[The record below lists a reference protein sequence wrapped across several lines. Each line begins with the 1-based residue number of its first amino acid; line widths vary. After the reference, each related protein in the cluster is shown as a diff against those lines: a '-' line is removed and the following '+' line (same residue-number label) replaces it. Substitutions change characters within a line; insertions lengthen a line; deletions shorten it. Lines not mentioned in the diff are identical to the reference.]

1 MSLLLNV
8 PYTYRKD
15 GIYYLQRYVPE
26 DVRQHYK
33 TNRISFSLR
42 TKSARDAMALARSAS
57 AKLEAYWHSLRLAYG
72 EVPAQ
77 HLVALRDQ
85 GQREQAKVEQSLGLS
100 LAEAGEMYLRLKG
113 SNKPK
118 TFHSAVE
125 RALGYVVK
133 VIGNKP
139 LLAISRKDAA
149 AVRDDLV
156 AKGLAPS
163 SVTRVLT
170 TIKAVINFAIQE
182 EGSELSN
189 PFKGLFVD
197 KSIGPKKRMPIPLN
211 DLQRVQQQ
219 CWHADDELRWIVAA
233 ISDTGCRMAEIVGLS
248 KTDVRLDGDIP
259 HISIRPRPWRRLKT
273 VSSERDIPL
282 VGSALWGITR
292 AYQSTNSEML
302 FPRYNDGV
310 STNSNSASAALS
322 KWLKQQ
328 TNPEC
333 TMHSFRHSF
342 RDRLRAVECPIE
354 LTDALGGWSTDGIG
368 AAYGQGYS
376 LQLKQKWLSATVLKP

>member
-15 GIYYLQRYVPE
+15 GVYYLQRYVPE

-77 HLVALRDQ
+77 HLVTLQGQ
-85 GQREQAKVEQSLGLS
+85 GQREQAKMEQSLGLS

-118 TFHSAVE
+118 TFHSATE

-139 LLAISRKDAA
+139 LHEISRKDAA
-149 AVRDDLV
+149 AVRDNLV

-197 KSIGPKKRMPIPLN
+197 KSIRPKKRMPIPLN

-219 CWHADDELRWIVAA
+219 CWHADDDLRWIVAA

-259 HISIRPRPWRRLKT
+259 HILIRPRPWRRLKT

-310 STNSNSASAALS
+310 FTNSNSASAALS

-354 LTDALGGWSTDGIG
+354 LTDALGGWSIDGIG

-376 LQLKQKWLSATVLKP
+376 LQLKQKWLSAIVLKP

>member
-42 TKSARDAMALARSAS
+42 TKSARDAIDLARSAS

-77 HLVALRDQ
+77 HLVTLRVQDQ
-85 GQREQAKVEQSLGLS
+85 RKQAKVEQSLGLS
-100 LAEAGEMYLRLKG
+100 LAEAGEMYRRLKG

-139 LLAISRKDAA
+139 LHAISRKDAA

-156 AKGLAPS
+156 AKGLAAS

-182 EGSELSN
+182 EGIDLSN

-197 KSIGPKKRMPIPLN
+197 KSIGPKKRMPVPLN
-211 DLQRVQQQ
+211 DLQRVQLICRQV
-219 CWHADDELRWIVAA
+219 DDDLRWIVAA

-248 KTDVRLDGDIP
+248 KADVRLDVDIP
-259 HISIRPRPWRRLKT
+259 FIAIRPQPWRRLKT
-273 VSSERDIPL
+273 ASSERNIPL
-282 VGSALWGITR
+282 VGSAFWGITR

-302 FPRYNDGV
+302 FPRYNDGF

-328 TNPEC
+328 TNPDC

-354 LTDALGGWSTDGIG
+354 LTDALGGWSPDGIG

-376 LQLKQKWLSATVLKP
+376 LELKQKWLSAIVLNP

>member
-1 MSLLLNV
+1 
-8 PYTYRKD
+8 
-15 GIYYLQRYVPE
+15 
-26 DVRQHYK
+26 
-33 TNRISFSLR
+33 
-42 TKSARDAMALARSAS
+42 
-57 AKLEAYWHSLRLAYG
+57 
-72 EVPAQ
+72 
-77 HLVALRDQ
+77 
-85 GQREQAKVEQSLGLS
+85 
-100 LAEAGEMYLRLKG
+100 
-113 SNKPK
+113 
-118 TFHSAVE
+118 
-125 RALGYVVK
+125 
-133 VIGNKP
+133 
-139 LLAISRKDAA
+139 
-149 AVRDDLV
+149 
-156 AKGLAPS
+156 
-163 SVTRVLT
+163 
-170 TIKAVINFAIQE
+170 
-182 EGSELSN
+182 
-189 PFKGLFVD
+189 
-197 KSIGPKKRMPIPLN
+197 MPIPLN

-259 HISIRPRPWRRLKT
+259 HILIRPRRWRRLKT
-273 VSSERDIPL
+273 ASSERDIPL

>member
-42 TKSARDAMALARSAS
+42 TKSAREACALSRSAS

-77 HLVALRDQ
+77 HLVSLRSQDH
-85 GQREQAKVEQSLGLS
+85 GDGTDIEQPVDLS
-100 LAEAGEMYLRLKG
+100 LTEAGEVYLRLKG

-125 RALGYVVK
+125 RALSYVVK

-139 LLAISRKDAA
+139 LQAISRKDAA

-182 EGSELSN
+182 EGIELSN

-197 KSIGPKKRMPIPLN
+197 KSIGPKKRMPVPLN
-211 DLQRVQQQ
+211 DLQRVQKQ
-219 CWHADDELRWIVAA
+219 CWNVDDDLRWIVAA

-248 KTDVRLDGDIP
+248 KADVRLDGDIP
-259 HISIRPRPWRRLKT
+259 FISISPKPWRRLKT
-273 VSSERDIPL
+273 ASSERDIPL

-302 FPRYNDGV
+302 FPRYNNGLY
-310 STNSNSASAALS
+310 SNSNSASAALS

-328 TNPEC
+328 TKPDC

-376 LQLKQKWLSATVLKP
+376 LELKQKWLSAIVLNP

>member
-1 MSLLLNV
+1 
-8 PYTYRKD
+8 
-15 GIYYLQRYVPE
+15 
-26 DVRQHYK
+26 
-33 TNRISFSLR
+33 
-42 TKSARDAMALARSAS
+42 
-57 AKLEAYWHSLRLAYG
+57 
-72 EVPAQ
+72 
-77 HLVALRDQ
+77 
-85 GQREQAKVEQSLGLS
+85 
-100 LAEAGEMYLRLKG
+100 MYLRLKG

-118 TFHSAVE
+118 TFHSAVD

-197 KSIGPKKRMPIPLN
+197 KTIRPKKRMPIPLN
-211 DLQRVQQQ
+211 DLYRVQQQ

-259 HISIRPRPWRRLKT
+259 FISIKPRPWRRLKT

-292 AYQSTNSEML
+292 AYQSTNSGML

-328 TNPEC
+328 TNPDC

-376 LQLKQKWLSATVLKP
+376 LQLKQKWLSAIVLKT

>member
-1 MSLLLNV
+1 M
-8 PYTYRKD
+8 
-15 GIYYLQRYVPE
+15 
-26 DVRQHYK
+26 
-33 TNRISFSLR
+33 
-42 TKSARDAMALARSAS
+42 
-57 AKLEAYWHSLRLAYG
+57 
-72 EVPAQ
+72 
-77 HLVALRDQ
+77 
-85 GQREQAKVEQSLGLS
+85 
-100 LAEAGEMYLRLKG
+100 
-113 SNKPK
+113 
-118 TFHSAVE
+118 
-125 RALGYVVK
+125 K

-139 LLAISRKDAA
+139 LLAVSRKDAA

-197 KSIGPKKRMPIPLN
+197 KTIRPKKRMPIPLN

-259 HISIRPRPWRRLKT
+259 FISIKPRPWRRLKT

-328 TNPEC
+328 TNPDC

-354 LTDALGGWSTDGIG
+354 LTDAVGGWSTDGIG

-376 LQLKQKWLSATVLKP
+376 LQLKQKWLSAIVLKT

>member
-77 HLVALRDQ
+77 HLVALQ
-85 GQREQAKVEQSLGLS
+85 GQGQWEQAKVEQSLGLS
-100 LAEAGEMYLRLKG
+100 LAEAGQMYLRLKG

-133 VIGNKP
+133 VIGNK
-139 LLAISRKDAA
+139 LLHEISRKDAA

-197 KSIGPKKRMPIPLN
+197 KTIRPKKRMPVPLN

-248 KTDVRLDGDIP
+248 KADVRLDGDIP
-259 HISIRPRPWRRLKT
+259 FIAIRPQPWRRLKT
-273 VSSERDIPL
+273 ASSERNIPL
-282 VGSALWGITR
+282 VGSAFWGITR

-302 FPRYNDGV
+302 FPRYNDGF

-328 TNPEC
+328 TNPDC

-354 LTDALGGWSTDGIG
+354 LTDALGGWSPDGIG

-376 LQLKQKWLSATVLKP
+376 LELKQKWLSAIVLKP